1 MSGIRIAMVAAV
13 AENGVIGQSG
23 TMPWRLRSD
32 MQRFRRI
39 TLGKPVIMGR
49 KTFETI
55 GKPLDGRVNIVV
67 TRRPGFARSGMQAVP
82 TMESAISHAEAE
94 ARAAG
99 VEEVMVI
106 GGGEIY
112 AAAMP
117 FADRLYITHVEASP
131 EGDVHF
137 PDIDAAVWQPV
148 ATESVPMG
156 PNDSA
161 ATRFV
166 VYERTP
172 APSSHR

>member
-1 MSGIRIAMVAAV
+1 
-13 AENGVIGQSG
+13 
-23 TMPWRLRSD
+23 MPWRLRSD

-67 TRRPGFARSGMQAVP
+67 TRRASFAPAGVEAAP
-82 TMESAISHAEAE
+82 TLKAAISHARAE

-117 FADRLYITHVEASP
+117 FADRLYITHVEATP

-148 ATESVPMG
+148 STESVAMG

-166 VYERTP
+166 VYERT
-172 APSSHR
+172 AASSSRR